1 MIGFSKLLNGKAT
14 ISAAL
19 RAEQCGSL
27 PPHLLQFSTVKR
39 PIVVWN
45 MTRRCNLRCRHCYL
59 EAGEGDYGDE
69 LTTLQARQLIEELAE
84 MKVPVLLFSGGEPL
98 LRKDIWELAGYASSK
113 GVRPGLST
121 NGTLITPEVATRIKQ
136 SGFAYVGISIDG
148 RPETHDNFRDVPNSF
163 SRALDGIRNVQDAGL
178 NAGVRFTVNRDN
190 YQDLPFLLDF
200 VEKEGI
206 RRFCLYHLVYAGRGK
221 ELAEKDL
228 TLEQKRELVNFLI
241 EQTNLLRQKGVDVE
255 ILTTD
260 HHADGVYLY
269 RWAFEHLPERAEEVK
284 KLLEFHGGCS
294 AGVKMVNVDPE
305 GYVYP
310 CQFWRSGYLGKFP
323 EKKFQ
328 EIWSDENNTLIQ
340 ALRNKTDYLKG
351 KCGRCKHNAICG
363 GCRIRAEALTGDVW
377 EEDPACYL
385 TEEEITSPI

>member
-1 MIGFSKLLNGKAT
+1 MIGFSKLLTGKAT
-14 ISAAL
+14 ISATL
-19 RAEQCGSL
+19 RAEQCGSM

-69 LTTLQARQLIEELAE
+69 LTTLQARRLIEELAE
-84 MKVPVLLFSGGEPL
+84 MRVPVLLFSGGEPL
-98 LRKDIWELAGYASSK
+98 LRKDLWELAEYASSL
-113 GVRPGLST
+113 GIRPGLST
-121 NGTLITPEVATRIKQ
+121 NGTLITPEVAAKIKR

-163 SRALDGIRNVQDAGL
+163 SRALDGIRNAQDAGL
-178 NAGVRFTVNRDN
+178 NAGVRFTVNRDY
-190 YQDLPFLLDF
+190 YQDLPFLLDL

-221 ELAEKDL
+221 GLAEKDL
-228 TLEQKRELVNFLI
+228 TLAQKRELVNFLI
-241 EQTNLLRQKGVDVE
+241 EQTNLLRRKGVEVE

-260 HHADGVYLY
+260 NHADGVYLY
-269 RWAFEHLPERAEEVK
+269 RWALEHLPERAEEIK

-294 AGVKMVNVDPE
+294 AGVKMVNVGPE

-323 EKKFQ
+323 EKTFQ
-328 EIWSDENNTLIQ
+328 EIWYNENNSLLR

-351 KCGRCKHNAICG
+351 KCGRCKHSAICG
-363 GCRIRAEALTGDVW
+363 GCRIRAEALRGDVW

-385 TEEEITSPI
+385 TEEEIASPV